1 MNATKKKKLTRKYL
15 VRVNLKTTQRRNE
28 MKVKLSILILILST
42 LILAACSKP
51 QSNQNESGLS
61 IETGPGIGIE
71 MSPFIEEDMPHLSS
85 VDEEEKF
92 PYYDVVRVVDG
103 DTIIINFNGKEERVR
118 MIGIDTPETVHPT
131 KPVEPFGPEASEYTK
146 RRLEGKK
153 AGVELDVQER
163 DQYGRLLAYVW
174 VDGVMINNELL
185 EEGLAVVSTYPP
197 NVKYV
202 ELFRQTEK
210 KAKEEKKNIWGS

>member
-1 MNATKKKKLTRKYL
+1 
-15 VRVNLKTTQRRNE
+15 

-42 LILAACSKP
+42 LILAACSKS
-51 QSNQNESGLS
+51 QINQNESGLS

-71 MSPFIEEDMPHLSS
+71 MSPFIEEDMPDLSS

-131 KPVEPFGPEASEYTK
+131 KPVEQFGPEASEYTK

-153 AGVELDVQER
+153 AGMELDVQER

>member
-1 MNATKKKKLTRKYL
+1 
-15 VRVNLKTTQRRNE
+15 

-42 LILAACSKP
+42 LIFTACSKP
-51 QSNQNESGLS
+51 QSNQNESGIS

-71 MSPFIEEDMPHLSS
+71 MSPFIEEDIPDLSS
-85 VDEEEKF
+85 VDEEEMF

-103 DTIIINFNGKEERVR
+103 DTIIISFNGKEERVR

-153 AGVELDVQER
+153 AGMELDVQER

-202 ELFRQTEK
+202 EFFRQTEK

>member
-1 MNATKKKKLTRKYL
+1 
-15 VRVNLKTTQRRNE
+15 
-28 MKVKLSILILILST
+28 MKVKLSILILILAT

-51 QSNQNESGLS
+51 QRNQNESGLS

-71 MSPFIEEDMPHLSS
+71 MSPFIEEDIPDLSS
-85 VDEEEKF
+85 VYDEEKF

-103 DTIIINFNGKEERVR
+103 DTIIINFNGKEERLR